1 MDFKNLFFEWNF
13 WKQTTIVISAIY
25 FYPVLELLKYIE
37 YVLKSRE
44 KYFFG
49 LW

>member
-1 MDFKNLFFEWNF
+1 MDFKIVFEWNL
-13 WKQTTIVISAIY
+13 WKQTIISAIY